1 MHIYQNILEMVGR
14 TPMLRLSRLDTGP
27 CELFLKLE
35 SLNPGGSIKDR
46 IGISMIEEAER
57 RGELKPGDT
66 IVEATAGNTGLGLA
80 LVAAQKG
87 YRMILVLPDKMSQE
101 KIFNL
106 RALGAEVVLTRS
118 DVGKG
123 HPEYYQDLGASI
135 AEKSG
140 AYFINQFGN
149 PDNAKAHELTTGP
162 EIWEQTS
169 QQLDAVVVGVGSG
182 GTLGG
187 LAAFFKKHAPHVEI
201 VIGDPQ
207 GSIVA
212 DYVRTGTIGDKGA
225 WLVEGIGEDFIPTI
239 ADFSLTRHAY
249 NIPDAESFSVAR
261 ELLQKEGV
269 LAGSS
274 TGTLLAAALR
284 YCREQTVP
292 KRVVTLAAD
301 TGARYLSKLYND
313 FWMED
318 QGFIERVRHEDLR
331 DLIGRPH
338 GERATITV
346 GPNDVLT
353 TAHNRLR
360 NAGFSQ
366 LPVMED
372 DRLIGVV
379 TEDDILRFAFGHPER
394 FNEPVKAA
402 MTIAFLRVD
411 KRTSLNNLVAMLEVR
426 SSAAVMDGDKFLGLI
441 TRSDVLN
448 YLRRQASAQSA
459 VYTTTP
465 TAQAT
470 ASSAPAT
477 PGA

>member
-1 MHIYQNILEMVGR
+1 MHVYSNALEMIGR
-14 TPMLRLSRLDTGP
+14 TPMLRLQRFDTGP

-35 SLNPGGSIKDR
+35 YMNPGGSIKDR
-46 IGISMIEEAER
+46 IGLWMIEEAER
-57 RGELKPGDT
+57 RGDLRPGGT

-87 YRMILVLPDKMSQE
+87 YHLILVLPDKMSQE

-106 RALGAEVVLTRS
+106 RAMGAEIVLTRS

-135 AEKSG
+135 AQQKG
-140 AYFINQFGN
+140 AYFINQFAN
-149 PDNAKAHELTTGP
+149 PDNPKAHEMTTAP
-162 EIWEQTS
+162 EIWEQME
-169 QQLDAVVVGVGSG
+169 QRLDAVVVGVGSS
-182 GTLGG
+182 GTISG
-187 LAAFFKKHAPHVEI
+187 LAAFFKKHAPHVEL
-201 VIGDPQ
+201 VLADPQ
-207 GSIVA
+207 GSILA
-212 DYVRTGTIGDKGA
+212 EYIASGQMTQKGS
-225 WLVEGIGEDFIPTI
+225 WLVEGIGEDFIPPI
-239 ADFSLTRHAY
+239 CDFTLTKRAY
-249 NIPDAESFSVAR
+249 SISDGESFSTAR

-284 YCREQTVP
+284 YCREQTEP
-292 KRVVTLAAD
+292 KRVVTIAGD
-301 TGARYLSKLYND
+301 TGARYLSKLFND

-318 QGFIERVRHEDLR
+318 QGFIQREKYGDLR

-346 GPNDVLT
+346 GPDDVLT

-366 LPVMED
+366 LPVMEND
-372 DRLIGVV
+372 KLIGVI
-379 TEDDILRFAFGHPER
+379 TEDDILRFAFGRPER
-394 FNEPVKAA
+394 FNQPVRLA
-402 MTIAFLRVD
+402 MTSAFLRVD
-411 KRTSLNNLVAMLEVR
+411 KSLSINNLVAMLEVR

-448 YLRRQASAQSA
+448 YLRRQ
-459 VYTTTP
+459 VR
-465 TAQAT
+465 
-470 ASSAPAT
+470 
-477 PGA
+477 